1 MLRKPALGIWKSRDK
16 GKEGTAGLKA
26 TTLLAPDFHWYLR
39 RSHLYRPSLS
49 HQRLQFKSA
58 ILPCVCCKEATRHQ
72 EVAWIT
78 TPEGWQQREELLQ
91 CPIQPFL
98 LPGLNYE
105 VQQRVRKTLACSD
118 TCSSLGKTIGLLCKA
133 KHTGGRQA
141 VRVNKQWVGWHTD
154 VITGSGKW
162 RQKEQGQLWLHR
174 AFQASL
180 CYKWLHFKNC
190 V

>member
-39 RSHLYRPSLS
+39 RSHLYWPSLS

-91 CPIQPFL
+91 CPVNLSFFL
-98 LPGLNYE
+98 GSTMKSSRGSEKLSHAQTPAPHLG
-105 VQQRVRKTLACSD
+105 KPSACSVRPN
-118 TCSSLGKTIGLLCKA
+118 TQE
-133 KHTGGRQA
+133 GGRL
-141 VRVNKQWVGWHTD
+141 WGWTS
-154 VITGSGKW
+154 SGW
-162 RQKEQGQLWLHR
+162 AGTRM
-174 AFQASL
+174 
-180 CYKWLHFKNC
+180 
-190 V
+190 